1 MSKYIVLKNIVD
13 KIIAIILITI
23 SIPLMIIIAILIK
36 LDSKGKTIFKH
47 KRLGKNGK
55 IIYVYKFRTMKKD
68 AEKMIK
74 NFTPE
79 QRKEFNENFK
89 LKNDP
94 RITKIGK
101 KLRRLSLDEIPQL
114 INVLKGDLALVGP
127 RPIIEEEIKKYGKDK
142 EKFLSIKPGVVGE
155 WTANGRSNIDYETRK
170 KLELKYID
178 NVNLK
183 NDVKIIYKT
192 IVAVIK
198 REGAI

>member
-23 SIPLMIIIAILIK
+23 SIPLMIIIVILIK
-36 LDSKGKTIFKH
+36 LDSKGKIIFKH

-74 NFTPE
+74 NFTLE

-170 KLELKYID
+170 KLELNYID